1 MFRTGHAV
9 GLTSDEG
16 AEVLIHVGL
25 DTVKLDGQFFFP
37 RVSND
42 QPVRVGDLLLEFDL
56 EAIKAAGYDL
66 TTPVLVSNS
75 DDYIDVL
82 ILSDGAVSA
91 GAPLLTILN

>member
-1 MFRTGHAV
+1 
-9 GLTSDEG
+9 
-16 AEVLIHVGL
+16 
-25 DTVKLDGQFFFP
+25 
-37 RVSND
+37 
-42 QPVRVGDLLLEFDL
+42 
-56 EAIKAAGYDL
+56 AAGYDL